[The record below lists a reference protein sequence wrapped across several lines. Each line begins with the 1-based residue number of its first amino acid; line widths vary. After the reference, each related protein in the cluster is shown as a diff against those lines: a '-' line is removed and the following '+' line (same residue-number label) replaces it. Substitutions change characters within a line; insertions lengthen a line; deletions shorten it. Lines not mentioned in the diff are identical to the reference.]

1 MAEGE
6 SLVAGGKGKGLT
18 EIFKLFSQDLI
29 YQGVWELPGSDS
41 DVGIEK
47 GEDQDRTLVLPV

>member
-6 SLVAGGKGKGLT
+6 TPAAGGKGKDLT
-18 EIFKLFSQDLI
+18 EIVKLFSQDLI
-29 YQGVWELPGSDS
+29 YPGVWKSPGSDS
-41 DVGIEK
+41 DVGREK